1 MLQFN
6 IEWRLFYPVLFQT
19 SSWYYRVAAIAPFWA
34 YSDEYLMQSLEDD
47 FPEATTKVYYHE
59 YKKSF
64 DADAVTTEVLERAKQ
79 DVADHGES
87 SCTKIKVLCFTA
99 WCIIALYPPR

>member
-1 MLQFN
+1 
-6 IEWRLFYPVLFQT
+6 
-19 SSWYYRVAAIAPFWA
+19 
-34 YSDEYLMQSLEDD
+34 MQSLEDD

-87 SCTKIKVLCFTA
+87 SCTKIKV
-99 WCIIALYPPR
+99 